1 MDDYDYVRELSA
13 QAAFWRDFNRYYFNR
28 LRELRSVNNGWGLHA
43 TELRV
48 LREIGE
54 SPDGV
59 HNAYIAWRANIDR
72 GQVSRVL
79 YWFRELGWIEE
90 RRYPDDRRMKRVL
103 LTKAGRRAFQMLER
117 NGHDATELFLSSMPR
132 QDRSRL
138 MAALAEVQGVLAAV
152 IR

>member
-1 MDDYDYVRELSA
+1 MGTSDYLAELSA

-28 LRELRSVNNGWGLHA
+28 LRELRGVNNGWGLHA
-43 TELRV
+43 TELRI

-59 HNAYIAWRANIDR
+59 HNAYIAWKANIDR

-79 YWFRELGWIEE
+79 HWFRELGWIEE
-90 RRYPDDRRMKRVL
+90 RRNPDDGRMKSVL
-103 LTKAGRRAFQMLER
+103 LTKAGRRAFEMLER
-117 NGHDATELFLSSMPR
+117 NGHDATELFLSYMHR
-132 QDRSRL
+132 EDRRRL